1 MKVLRPMLPFLKTT
15 NHFATEEPVDENRLL
30 LEEFAAL
37 DVQRRDEVA
46 DRLAVLWHCF
56 VEAFGSPAEFN
67 RQPRAA
73 QDTYIAKFER
83 VATRSQHV
91 RRAENGHLHYSVALM
106 LHFLRIARDGARQ
119 QSALDVS
126 GHVATLINRARERQ
140 LASTRTFLAD
150 ALSTSDLGP
159 PAVDTEVIVDCS
171 TEYHDHLDDASVPP
185 PPPIDT
191 EVIVDRS
198 TELQEQSEASNADG
212 SREQRPVRGD
222 GGASHRTRAIYMRAG
237 ERWVKRPRTVSARHV
252 G

>member
-1 MKVLRPMLPFLKTT
+1 MKVLRLMLPFLKTT

-67 RQPRAA
+67 RQPRVA

-140 LASTRTFLAD
+140 LATTRTFLAD

-159 PAVDTEVIVDCS
+159 PAVDTEVIIDCS
-171 TEYHDHLDDASVPP
+171 TEDQAHLDDASVPP
-185 PPPIDT
+185 PPPVNT

-198 TELQEQSEASNADG
+198 TELQEHSEASDADG
-212 SREQRPVRGD
+212 SREQRPVRED
-222 GGASHRTRAIYMRAG
+222 GGASHRTRAIYMRNG
-237 ERWVKRPRTVSARHV
+237 ERWVKRPRTLSARHA